1 MGHKARKKEKFIED
15 FGGKS

>member
-1 MGHKARKKEKFIED
+1 MGHEARMKEKCIED